1 MIFESVAELRA
12 EADEA
17 RHLASTLDNTA
28 SIADLFKYAAS
39 LETDADFLSEIL
51 SSIRRTRARVKRVN
65 ASKIIQLPGGME
77 AMNKK
82 TWPKAKY
89 VVRRDGSLLT
99 LGDLPSPKT
108 IRWVI
113 GRKTIVVDAVRGGL
127 ISLEDACWRYSLT
140 LEEFS
145 AWQTAVD
152 RRRPQALSTGRVQ
165 ERQRSCL

>member
-1 MIFESVAELRA
+1 
-12 EADEA
+12 
-17 RHLASTLDNTA
+17 
-28 SIADLFKYAAS
+28 
-39 LETDADFLSEIL
+39 
-51 SSIRRTRARVKRVN
+51 
-65 ASKIIQLPGGME
+65 ME

-99 LGDLPSPKT
+99 LGDLPSAKT

-113 GRKTIVVDAVRGGL
+113 SRKTIVVDAVRGGL

-152 RRRPQALSTGRVQ
+152 RRRRRALTFMPMMPPDTDLKKRLRNLRSLEEARAAYLKRTRDHQQTRPVPDQ
-165 ERQRSCL
+165 LAREVDADADEARRSERSAIRHDSPVIYRNRQN